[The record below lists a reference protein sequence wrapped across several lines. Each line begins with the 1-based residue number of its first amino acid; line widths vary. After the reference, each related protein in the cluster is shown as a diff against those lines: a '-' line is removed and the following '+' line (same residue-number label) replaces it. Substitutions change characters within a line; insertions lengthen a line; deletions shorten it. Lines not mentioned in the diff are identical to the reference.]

1 MGVVHTHPLMCSVPH
16 ELAHLIRDTLRV
28 PLSYPH
34 TALSRDTPP
43 AQERIQGPAQERI
56 QGPAQERTQAAA
68 PEPIPAPA
76 PQPLKRCLSV
86 HLAAIE
92 ARKALEVEH
101 YLRACAM
108 RLDAARAPWS
118 V

>member
-1 MGVVHTHPLMCSVPH
+1 VGVVHTHPLMCSVPH

-34 TALSRDTPP
+34 TALSRDTP
-43 AQERIQGPAQERI
+43 PAQERI

>member
-1 MGVVHTHPLMCSVPH
+1 VGVVHTHPLMCSVPH

-43 AQERIQGPAQERI
+43 AQERIQGPAQEL
-56 QGPAQERTQAAA
+56 TQAAA